1 MRDIDSYTKLV
12 VVNSELELDGKLTGF
27 RLHSKIKSY
36 EILEELINNKNGEF
50 LIDNDSVYIFTKDKL
65 KQLLTEQEY
74 KQYGKDYTAFLETCI
89 NSEYE
94 IFYIEMV

>member
-1 MRDIDSYTKLV
+1 MKDIDVYTKLI
-12 VVNSELELDGKLTGF
+12 VVNSELELGGELTGF
-27 RLHSKIKSY
+27 SLHSKIKSY
-36 EILEELINNKNGEF
+36 EIVEELINNKNGEL

-74 KQYGKDYTAFLETCI
+74 KQYGKDYTVFLETCI